1 MWPDVSTHP
10 PQNKAMARLVLFKPL
25 TIMGASTVENPNLT
39 DWLEMVWNALN
50 EPDEVKRDQLLRAAD
65 VFLQEDGAWED
76 EPAPARFV
84 A

>member
-1 MWPDVSTHP
+1 
-10 PQNKAMARLVLFKPL
+10 
-25 TIMGASTVENPNLT
+25 MGASTMENLNLT

-65 VFLQEDGAWED
+65 VFLQEDDAEDD

>member
-1 MWPDVSTHP
+1 M
-10 PQNKAMARLVLFKPL
+10 
-25 TIMGASTVENPNLT
+25 ENLNLT
-39 DWLEMVWNALN
+39 NWLEMVWNALN

-65 VFLQEDGAWED
+65 VFLQEDDADD